1 VAGFEIA
8 SGRIRPAP
16 RRATDDIEK
25 LDEVFG
31 RMFDQVVVHT
41 SNFGIDLDQIVAHFE
56 DIAEA
61 YGGVLSDEAERMTYT
76 TPAGLKIQID
86 TSAHRIRLIWRSK
99 QLPSA
104 ILSDTRSIKFNLTGQ
119 SRLLLGK

>member
-1 VAGFEIA
+1 
-8 SGRIRPAP
+8 
-16 RRATDDIEK
+16 
-25 LDEVFG
+25 
-31 RMFDQVVVHT
+31 
-41 SNFGIDLDQIVAHFE
+41 
-56 DIAEA
+56 
-61 YGGVLSDEAERMTYT
+61 MTYT